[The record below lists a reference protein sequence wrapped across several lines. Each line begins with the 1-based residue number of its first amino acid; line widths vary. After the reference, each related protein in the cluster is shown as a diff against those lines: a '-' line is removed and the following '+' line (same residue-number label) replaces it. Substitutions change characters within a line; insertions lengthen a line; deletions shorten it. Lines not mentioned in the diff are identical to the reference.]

1 MTRIP
6 RSREAPARAAP
17 DPTPV
22 LAPAT
27 VWIVEDDPLFREA
40 VAVVLADAPDVSAV
54 EAFEAVEDAL
64 EALDAGGA
72 PDVVLTDLQLP
83 GMSGLDGLRQFQARA
98 AGAHLVVLTVFED
111 EDRIVEA
118 IAAGAGGY
126 LLKPS
131 SAEAIA
137 KAVRTARRGGAPITP
152 RVAARVLDVFGR
164 LVRPGP
170 EPNDYGLTDRE
181 REVLQL
187 LVDGATK
194 GAVAGAL
201 FLSPHT
207 VDVHVRNIYGKL
219 QVHSRGGAVAK
230 ALREGLAT

>member
-1 MTRIP
+1 M
-6 RSREAPARAAP
+6 
-17 DPTPV
+17 

-27 VWIVEDDPLFREA
+27 VWIVEDDPLYREA
-40 VAVVLADAPDVSAV
+40 VAVVLADAPDVIAV

-83 GMSGLDGLRQFQARA
+83 GLSGLDGLRQFRARA

-137 KAVRTARRGGAPITP
+137 EAVRTARRGGAPITP
-152 RVAARVLDVFGR
+152 RIAARVLDVFGR
-164 LVRPGP
+164 LVRPGL
-170 EPNDYGLTDRE
+170 EPDDYGLTDRE

-194 GAVAGAL
+194 GAVADAL

>member
-1 MTRIP
+1 
-6 RSREAPARAAP
+6 
-17 DPTPV
+17 V

-40 VAVVLADAPDVSAV
+40 VALVLDEAPDVAAV
-54 EAFEAVEDAL
+54 EAFGTVEDAL
-64 EALDAGGA
+64 GALDAGGA

-83 GMSGLDGLRQFQARA
+83 GMSGLDGLRQFRARA

-131 SAEAIA
+131 SGGAIA
-137 KAVRTARRGGAPITP
+137 EAVRTARRGGAPITP
-152 RVAARVLDVFGR
+152 RIAARVLDVFGR
-164 LVRPGP
+164 LVRPAP
-170 EPNDYGLTDRE
+170 DDYGLTDRE
-181 REVLQL
+181 REVLQH

-194 GAVAGAL
+194 GAVADVL

-230 ALREGLAT
+230 ALREGLAS

>member
-1 MTRIP
+1 MT
-6 RSREAPARAAP
+6 
-17 DPTPV
+17 
-22 LAPAT
+22 APAT
-27 VWIVEDDPLFREA
+27 VWIVEDEALYREA
-40 VAVVLADAPDVSAV
+40 VAAVLAEAPDVGAV
-54 EAFEAVEDAL
+54 EAFGAVEDAL
-64 EALDAGGA
+64 AALDAGGA

-83 GMSGLDGLRQFQARA
+83 GMSGLDGLRQFRARA

-118 IAAGAGGY
+118 ICAGAGGY

-137 KAVRTARRGGAPITP
+137 EAVRAARRGGAPITP
-152 RVAARVLDVFGR
+152 RIAARVLDVFAR
-164 LVRPGP
+164 LARPP
-170 EPNDYGLTDRE
+170 ADAHDYGLTARE

-194 GAVAGAL
+194 ASVADDL

-219 QVHSRGGAVAK
+219 QVHSRSGAVAK

>member
-1 MTRIP
+1 MRPT
-6 RSREAPARAAP
+6 P
-17 DPTPV
+17 DPAPV
-22 LAPAT
+22 LGPAT
-27 VWIVEDDPLFREA
+27 VWIVEDDALFREA
-40 VAVVLADAPDVSAV
+40 VATVLGTAPDVAAV
-54 EAFEAVEDAL
+54 EAFGQVEDAL
-64 EALDAGGA
+64 AALDAGGA

-83 GMSGLDGLRQFQARA
+83 GMSGLDGLRQFRARA
-98 AGAHLVVLTVFED
+98 AAAHLVVLTVFED

-118 IAAGAGGY
+118 ICAGANGY

-131 SAEAIA
+131 SAAAIA
-137 KAVRTARRGGAPITP
+137 EAVRTARRGGAPITP
-152 RVAARVLDVFGR
+152 RIAARVLDVFAR
-164 LVRPGP
+164 LARPAA
-170 EPNDYGLTDRE
+170 EPDDYGLTERE
-181 REVLQL
+181 REVLQR

-194 GAVAGAL
+194 GEVAGAL